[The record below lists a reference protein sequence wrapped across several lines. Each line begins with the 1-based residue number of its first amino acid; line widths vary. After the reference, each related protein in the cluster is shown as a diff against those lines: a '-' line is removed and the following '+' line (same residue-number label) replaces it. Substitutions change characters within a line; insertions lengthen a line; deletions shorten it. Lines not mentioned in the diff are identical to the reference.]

1 MVRHTTKKLPE
12 QSRDALQV
20 IGLGRHFFFFFLDK
34 TSKILMESKVKT
46 DQMSLYQTKNLCII
60 VDIHGV
66 VTPTA
71 EEKRIYRFFI

>member
-1 MVRHTTKKLPE
+1 
-12 QSRDALQV
+12 
-20 IGLGRHFFFFFLDK
+20 
-34 TSKILMESKVKT
+34 MESKVKT

-71 EEKRIYRFFI
+71 EEKRIYRFFIWTELTSRIYNETNTSISRNRESDFKIEQNIFEQISHF

>member
-1 MVRHTTKKLPE
+1 
-12 QSRDALQV
+12 
-20 IGLGRHFFFFFLDK
+20 
-34 TSKILMESKVKT
+34 MESKVKT

-71 EEKRIYRFFI
+71 EEKRIYRFFIWTELTSRIYNETNTSISRNRESDFKIEQNIFEQTSHF